1 MTLNKTYNDNDRSH
15 STINIKDTF
24 ESDLHKN
31 NNNISNDSSRKTI
44 YELIYNELK
53 TKNDNN
59 GAENG
64 GTGDGKCTNGSNN
77 FDINNET
84 IKMIESLCELFP
96 MFTIDELRDHPT
108 NVDHSQ
114 DLVTEL
120 FDEATALI
128 QSETEKEKKEKD
140 LLLQQSK
147 QYITNVGTP
156 IYLDA
161 VYELQAM
168 FPFIAIKSVEKILQQ
183 NNNSIEDAAIALLE
197 LSSET
202 TTTTTTGT
210 TRIPQKPGANNNNE
224 WVEESP
230 IVVKV
235 CRFLQSSSND
245 VYIDKGDVL
254 HYARK
259 NGGDYYK
266 TLYDVVMNC
275 KSMTM
280 SKQQPCHSNPTKTHI
295 QKNSR
300 KVQRGGARGLGG
312 GNRILQDK
320 ETQRETSIN
329 GNDAKPIPI
338 PSNYRYDEHSMEAK
352 ELWSLVPVNSKYSNR
367 MGSIPNQKF
376 PINEV
381 FAIKALEFFQGD
393 VYKVVELI
401 SELSSSPIS
410 SNKQSKQFN
419 EKRQP
424 FDVKIN
430 KPSSP
435 SSTLEYQSD
444 NVSFNSD
451 DEQQLFNKYLK
462 TGTVDFHGFT
472 VVEAM
477 KLVPLILN
485 HWWNQE
491 LIHRQSIGQ
500 LQKFGNSASLGSVLI
515 ITGRGIHSTGGVSTI
530 KASVNRYL
538 INNNYIFNQ
547 PTSGSFEIT
556 GKRMNNKK

>member
-1 MTLNKTYNDNDRSH
+1 
-15 STINIKDTF
+15 
-24 ESDLHKN
+24 
-31 NNNISNDSSRKTI
+31 
-44 YELIYNELK
+44 
-53 TKNDNN
+53 
-59 GAENG
+59 
-64 GTGDGKCTNGSNN
+64 
-77 FDINNET
+77 
-84 IKMIESLCELFP
+84 MIESLCELFP

-108 NVDHSQ
+108 NVDHSE

-168 FPFIAIKSVEKILQQ
+168 FPSIATKSVEKILQQ
-183 NNNSIEDAAIALLE
+183 NNNIEDAAIALLE
-197 LSSET
+197 LSSE

-300 KVQRGGARGLGG
+300 KVQGGGARGLGG

-444 NVSFNSD
+444 SVSFNSD

-477 KLVPLILN
+477 NLVPLILN